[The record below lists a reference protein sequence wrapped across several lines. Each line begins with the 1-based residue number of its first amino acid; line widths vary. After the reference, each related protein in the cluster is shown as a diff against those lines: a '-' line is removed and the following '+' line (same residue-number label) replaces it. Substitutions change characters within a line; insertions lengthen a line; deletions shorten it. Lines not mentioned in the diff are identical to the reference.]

1 MRKNRWA
8 ILLLGLCC
16 VWSAL
21 TVQARSEN
29 IVQNGG
35 FEHIEQELP
44 AAWMPGMW
52 LSGEEI
58 SAVERSGNAYEG
70 EASGYVHNASP
81 NDARWE
87 QILTVLPD
95 TDYRFRAMVRAEG
108 CDVSYKGA
116 NISVKDIYGT
126 SPDVHDTQGEWV
138 PLEFYG
144 RTGAEQDSLTLML
157 RVGGYGSEN
166 IGKAWFDAVEAEAV
180 EDGTVPDDAVYLDL
194 EAHDP
199 SRGVADNSEYGDD
212 ELLNQPSPPGIRSIF
227 LLIGVG
233 AVFLLLA
240 LFLGVGKAPA
250 SPLATP
256 NGGGR
261 APVLWGV
268 LGAALVLRLVLSAVS
283 PGYETDVNCFNS
295 WSLRMAQVGP
305 AGFYAQGYFC
315 DYPPGYLLVL
325 WLNGGLFNLLG
336 ITYGSVGS
344 RLILRALPVLCDVA
358 GAYALYRFSRKRMGE
373 RPALLLMTL
382 YAFNPATIMT
392 SAAWGQVDA
401 VLTLGLFCTIWWASE
416 HKWQWALPLYAL
428 CVLIKPQALMAGPL
442 GLLALLCDIGR
453 NKETRRAML
462 RHIGIGFAGALAVVA
477 AVVIPFWGNQEPTW
491 LLSKYAGTMRGYDY
505 ATLNT
510 ANLFY
515 LLGGN
520 WVKATQVVLW
530 GVNWNLLG
538 VLLMAALLLY
548 IGYTYVRARDPHM
561 IWLCAALLFFGLVM
575 LGMMMHERY
584 ILPALLMLGAAYA
597 YKRDARTLVV
607 MIGLSVTSAI
617 NIGMVLIFQHLIAP
631 NEWVGYSLAIV
642 NLLLLALLVWTAWEH
657 AVTGKLRTRLWAREQ
672 AALPDELAKQPRVE
686 RAGQALNSPLNHRL
700 RLTPRDWFV
709 MIGITLAYS
718 FVAFWNLGDTV
729 APQTQWKAS
738 AQGEQVTFDL
748 GETRNFSLYYYGG
761 ISLQAFTVATSDDG
775 VSWSD
780 ELAGK
785 MDQGECFRWLAYKE
799 PSLDDQGV
807 QRRNSRGE
815 LLWVNEVQEVQA
827 RYLRLTANGSNLV
840 LGEVAFHNPGE
851 EGGIWPIASVS
862 AAGGIEQARIDPGI
876 LIDEQNTVPERP
888 SFMSGT
894 YFDEIYHARTGYEY
908 ANNIHAY
915 EWTHPPLGKLLIM
928 LGVQVFGMTPFGWR
942 FAGALIGVLMLPALY
957 LLAKQLWKRTDV
969 AAFSTLL
976 LALDCMHFTQTRI
989 ATIDSYPVL
998 FILLMYLCMIRYT
1011 QMNFNK
1017 QPLFKTLIPL
1027 ALSGIFMGLA
1037 IASKWIGIYASVGL
1051 AVLFAYALYQRFKE
1065 RNWALRQVAKT
1076 SGEQG
1081 ERYARVVR
1089 NFPTHTL
1096 ITLAWCVL
1104 WFVVV
1109 PALIYYFSYA
1119 IHLRPDGGLN
1129 WARFWNQQESM
1140 YGYHSTLKDPHG
1152 FKSPWYE
1159 WPLIVKPMWYY
1170 SSKPI
1175 NGMHSTIL
1183 AFGNPAVWWT
1193 GFAALLGVIAAVVCR
1208 QARRANAWIQGSAVA
1223 AESDWHREMA
1233 VIAGVLL
1240 VGFASQFVP
1249 WMLVPRSTF
1258 IYHYFASVPFIIL
1271 CTAQCMLWGFRG
1283 NKKLGYAVGG
1293 GLLIVAL
1300 ALFIGF
1306 YPYASG
1312 APMSTEWAEAMQ
1324 WFKGWL
1330 YY

>member
-1 MRKNRWA
+1 MRKSRWA

-16 VWSAL
+16 MWCAL

-35 FEHIEQELP
+35 FESVEAEYP
-44 AAWMPGMW
+44 AAWKPGMW
-52 LSGEEI
+52 LSGEGI
-58 SAVERSGNAYEG
+58 STVERSGEAYEG
-70 EASGYVHNASP
+70 EASGYVYNASP

-87 QILTVLPD
+87 QTLPVLPD

-108 CDVSYKGA
+108 CDIGYKGA

-144 RTGAEQDSLTLML
+144 RTGMEQESLTLML

-166 IGKAWFDAVEAEAV
+166 IGKAWFDAVEAEVVA
-180 EDGTVPDDAVYLDL
+180 EDAIPDDAVYLDL
-194 EAHDP
+194 DAQDP
-199 SRGVADNSEYGDD
+199 SRGVADDSQYSDD
-212 ELLNQPSPPGIRSIF
+212 ELLADTSPPGIRSIF
-227 LLIGVG
+227 LLLGVG
-233 AVFLLLA
+233 AAFLLLA
-240 LFLGVGKAPA
+240 LFLRIGKAPT
-250 SPLATP
+250 SPLVTP
-256 NGGGR
+256 SGGGMGR
-261 APVLWGV
+261 VVWGV
-268 LGAALVLRLVLSAVS
+268 LGVALVLRFVLSAVS
-283 PGYETDVNCFNS
+283 PGYENDVNCFNS

-305 AGFYAQGYFC
+305 AGFYAEGYFC
-315 DYPPGYLLVL
+315 DYPPGYLWVL
-325 WLNGGLFNLLG
+325 WLNGAVFNLLG
-336 ITYGSVGS
+336 ISYGSMGS
-344 RLILRALPVLCDVA
+344 RLVLRALPVLCDMA
-358 GAYALYRFSRKRMGE
+358 GAYGLYRFSRKRMGE
-373 RPALLLMTL
+373 RPALLLMML
-382 YAFNPATIMT
+382 YAFNPAAIIT

-401 VLTLGLFCTIWWASE
+401 VLTLGLFCTIWWAAE
-416 HKWQWALPLYAL
+416 RKWHWALPLYAL
-428 CVLIKPQALMAGPL
+428 CVLIKPQALMVGPL

-453 NKETRRAML
+453 SKETRRALL
-462 RHIGIGFAGALAVVA
+462 RRTGIGLIGALAVVA
-477 AVVIPFWGNQEPTW
+477 AVVVPFWGNQKPDW
-491 LLSKYAGTMRGYDY
+491 LLSKYVGTMSGYDY

-520 WVKATQVVLW
+520 WIKAVRPVLW
-530 GVNWNLLG
+530 GIDWNLLG

-548 IGYTYVRARDPHM
+548 VGYTYVRTRDPHM
-561 IWLCAALLFFGLVM
+561 IWLSAALLFFGLIM

-584 ILPALLMLGAAYA
+584 ILPALLLLGAAYA
-597 YKRDARTLVV
+597 HKRDARTLVV
-607 MIGLSVTSAI
+607 LIGLSVTSAI
-617 NIGMVLIFQHLIAP
+617 NIGMVLIFEHMIAP

-657 AVTGKLRTRLWAREQ
+657 AVTGRVRTHLWTQRQ
-672 AALPDELAKQPRVE
+672 ADGQDAPAAQPRLE
-686 RAGQALNSPLNHRL
+686 RPGQSLNAPLNHRM
-700 RLTPRDWFV
+700 RLTPSDWLL

-718 FVAFWNLGDTV
+718 VVAFWNLGDTV

-748 GETRNFSLYYYGG
+748 GETRNFTLYYYGG
-761 ISLQAFTVATSDDG
+761 ISLQAFTVSTSDDG
-775 VSWSD
+775 VTWSE
-780 ELAGK
+780 ELAAK
-785 MDQGECFRWLAYKE
+785 MDQGECFRWLEYKAPILNE
-799 PSLDDQGV
+799 QGV
-807 QRRNSRGE
+807 QTRNSRGDLQWIDAVHE
-815 LLWVNEVQEVQA
+815 MQA
-827 RYLRLTANGSNLV
+827 RYLRLTADGGNLV
-840 LGEVAFHNPGE
+840 LGEVAFHNPGA
-851 EGGIWPIASVS
+851 EGGIWPVASVR
-862 AAGGIEQARIDPGI
+862 ATGGIAQARMDPGI
-876 LIDEQNTVPERP
+876 LVDEQNTVPERP

-908 ANNIHAY
+908 AHNIHAY

-928 LGVQVFGMTPFGWR
+928 LSIQVFGMTPFGWR
-942 FAGALIGVLMLPALY
+942 FAGALIGVGMLPALY

-1011 QMNFNK
+1011 QMNFYR

-1027 ALSGIFMGLA
+1027 ALCGICMGLA
-1037 IASKWIGIYASVGL
+1037 IASKWIGLYASVGL
-1051 AVLFAYALYQRFKE
+1051 AALLAYTLYQRLRE

-1076 SGEQG
+1076 SGEEG
-1081 ERYARVVR
+1081 ARYARVVR
-1089 NFPTHTL
+1089 SFPTHAL

-1109 PALIYYFSYA
+1109 PALIYYFSYTL
-1119 IHLRPDGGLN
+1119 HLRPDGGLN

-1140 YGYHSTLKDPHG
+1140 YSYHSALKDSHG

-1159 WPLIVKPMWYY
+1159 WPLIIKPMWYY
-1170 SSKPI
+1170 SSKPL
-1175 NGMHSTIL
+1175 NGTHSTIL

-1193 GFAALLGVIAAVVCR
+1193 GFAALLGVIAAVICR
-1208 QARRANAWIQGSAVA
+1208 QARRANAWIQGSALV

-1233 VIAGVLL
+1233 VTAGILL

-1293 GLLIVAL
+1293 GLLLVAL
-1300 ALFIGF
+1300 MLFIGF

-1312 APMSTEWAEAMQ
+1312 APMIREWAQAMQ
-1324 WFKGWL
+1324 WFPSWL